1 MSMSSRGTAGAGAI
15 YGLGVI
21 GAWFWFFQQADR
33 FWQFVWAFFEG
44 IFWPA
49 YMVYDVFRFLHR

>member
-1 MSMSSRGTAGAGAI
+1 MSRNGGAAAGAGAI
-15 YGLGVI
+15 YGLGII
-21 GAWFWFFQQADR
+21 GAWFWFFQQADT
-33 FWQFVWAFFEG
+33 FWRFVWAFFEG

>member
-1 MSMSSRGTAGAGAI
+1 MSRNGGAAGAGAI
-15 YGLGVI
+15 YALGII

-33 FWQFVWAFFEG
+33 FWQYVWAFFEG

-49 YMVYDVFRFLHR
+49 YMVYEVFRFLAR